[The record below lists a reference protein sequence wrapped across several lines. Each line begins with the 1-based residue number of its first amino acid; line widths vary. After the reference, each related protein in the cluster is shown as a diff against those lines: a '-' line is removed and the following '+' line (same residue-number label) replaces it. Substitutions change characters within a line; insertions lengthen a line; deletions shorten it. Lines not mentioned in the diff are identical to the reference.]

1 MRPPV
6 KQEQKS
12 NGGRRPR
19 MRRRNAS
26 APGTEETPLRRQYLE
41 VKSRFPDAV
50 VLFRLGDFYET
61 FDEDARVVSE
71 ALEIVLTSR
80 EMGKGQRV
88 PMAGIPHHALDGY
101 LARLIRQGHRVAIC
115 EQTSDPATSPGL
127 VDREVVRVVTPG
139 TVVEPAL
146 LEGNAPNYLAAVIL
160 DGQGAGL
167 AYADITTS
175 TYATAHLLLE
185 QVPLEL
191 ERLAPAETLVPRGQN
206 AFFRPGTTTDM
217 EPSAF
222 DLELATERILRHF
235 GTATLEPFGCQGVPL
250 AVQAAGAILAYL
262 EETQRGAVGQL
273 ASLHTYSA
281 ARFMALDP
289 QTRRNLELFHGGR
302 FGAGPSLLGVLD
314 FAQTPMGGRLLR
326 EWLGQPLLNVDDIRR
341 RQDAVE
347 WLVRSAAQ
355 REETRRSLRTMADL
369 ERLVNR
375 IRGSAAQP
383 RELQALRRTLEA
395 VPRIRELVGEAE
407 ASLAWLR
414 DGLHPCTEVVEL
426 VANAIVDEPTVGA
439 GNGETIRAG
448 LSPEL
453 DELREA
459 RRDART
465 YVAGLEAEERTSTGI
480 PSLKVGYNRVFG
492 YYLEVTRPHLSRV
505 PTHYVRRQTLVNAER
520 FITPE
525 LKEYESRILNAQER
539 IAELESALFQ
549 RVCRQ
554 IAESSGLVLEAAGA
568 LAQVDVLAALA
579 EAAFRNDYT
588 RPVVDESDSL
598 EIQDGRHPI
607 VERALPTGSFVPN
620 ETTLSNE
627 DCSVMVLTGPNMA
640 GKSTYIRQVA
650 LIVLMAQIGS
660 FVPAS
665 SARIGLVDRIFTRV
679 GLQDDL
685 ATGQSTF
692 MVEMVET
699 ASILHHAT
707 RRSLVVLDEIGRG
720 TSTYD
725 GLAIA
730 HAVAEFIHNHPR
742 LGCKT
747 LFATHYH
754 ELADL
759 ATSLPRACNYNVAV
773 SEEEGNVVFLRHI
786 IPGAADR
793 SYGVHVAQIAGLPN
807 PVVTRATELLAYF
820 EAHAAP
826 SGVPA
831 VAPPA
836 RRPITPPALQLGLF
850 NEVGDALL
858 RRLESLDISSM
869 TPLDALNA
877 LHDLQQRA
885 KELDP

>member
-1 MRPPV
+1 MT
-6 KQEQKS
+6 
-12 NGGRRPR
+12 PR
-19 MRRRNAS
+19 KAV
-26 APGTEETPLRRQYLE
+26 APATETTPLRRQYLE
-41 VKSRFPDAV
+41 VKGRFPDAV

-115 EQTSDPATSPGL
+115 EQTSDPATSRGL
-127 VDREVVRVVTPG
+127 VDRDVVRVVTPG

-146 LEGNAPNYLAAVIL
+146 LEGNAPNYLAAIIL
-160 DGQGAGL
+160 DGHGAGL

-175 TYATAHLLLE
+175 TYATTYLSLE

-191 ERLAPAETLVPRGQN
+191 ERLAPAETLVPQGQD

-217 EPSAF
+217 APAAF
-222 DLELATERILRHF
+222 DLELATERILQHF
-235 GTATLEPFGCQGVPL
+235 GTTTLEPFGCQGLPL

-262 EETQRGAVGQL
+262 EETQRGSVRQIT
-273 ASLHTYSA
+273 SLHTYSA
-281 ARFMALDP
+281 DRFMALDP
-289 QTRRNLELFHGGR
+289 QTRRNLELFQGGR

-355 REETRRSLRTMADL
+355 REETRRLLRTMADL

-375 IRGSAAQP
+375 VRGGAAQP

-407 ASLAWLR
+407 SSPAWLR

-426 VANAIVDEPTVGA
+426 VANAIVDEPSLGA
-439 GNGETIRAG
+439 GGGETIRAG

-453 DELREA
+453 DELRTA
-459 RRDART
+459 QRDARG
-465 YVAGLEAEERTSTGI
+465 YVAGLEAQERASTGI

-492 YYLEVTRPHLSRV
+492 YYLEVTRPHLGRV
-505 PTHYVRRQTLVNAER
+505 PEHYVRRQTLVNAER

-549 RVCRQ
+549 QVCRQ
-554 IAESSGLVLEAAGA
+554 IAESSGMVLATAAA
-568 LAQVDVLAALA
+568 LAQVDVFAALA
-579 EAAFRNDYT
+579 EAAFRHNYT

-598 EIQDGRHPI
+598 EIEGGRHPI

-620 ETTLSNE
+620 AATLSNE
-627 DCSVMVLTGPNMA
+627 DCSLVVLTGPNMA

-665 SARIGLVDRIFTRV
+665 SARIGLVDRI
-679 GLQDDL
+679 
-685 ATGQSTF
+685 
-692 MVEMVET
+692 
-699 ASILHHAT
+699 LHP
-707 RRSLVVLDEIGRG
+707 G
-720 TSTYD
+720 
-725 GLAIA
+725 GLAGRPGDGPVHVHGGDGGDGGHPA
-730 HAVAEFIHNHPR
+730 PRDAPLPGGAGRDWQRHQHLRRPGHCTRGGGVHPQPPTAGVQDPLRHA
-742 LGCKT
+742 
-747 LFATHYH
+747 
-754 ELADL
+754 
-759 ATSLPRACNYNVAV
+759 LPRAC
-773 SEEEGNVVFLRHI
+773 G
-786 IPGAADR
+786 PG
-793 SYGVHVAQIAGLPN
+793 V
-807 PVVTRATELLAYF
+807 
-820 EAHAAP
+820 
-826 SGVPA
+826 VPA
-831 VAPPA
+831 SRVQLQRGGCRRRREASSSCGTSCPERRTGATACTWPRLRGCPTPSSRGPRSFWPTSRRTA
-836 RRPITPPALQLGLF
+836 RPSETRHRRRPQADVPRPHRRCSLGCSATLETP
-850 NEVGDALL
+850 
-858 RRLESLDISSM
+858 SSGAWNPS
-869 TPLDALNA
+869 TSP
-877 LHDLQQRA
+877 R
-885 KELDP
+885 

>member
-1 MRPPV
+1 MRPPA
-6 KQEQKS
+6 KREKL
-12 NGGRRPR
+12 NPAGRPR
-19 MRRRNAS
+19 VTTRKVTA
-26 APGTEETPLRRQYLE
+26 AETETTPLRRQYLE
-41 VKSRFPDAV
+41 IKGRFPDAV

-115 EQTSDPATSPGL
+115 EQTSDPATSRGL

-146 LEGNAPNYLAAVIL
+146 LEGNAPNYLAAVVL
-160 DGQGAGL
+160 DGESAGL

-175 TYATAHLLLE
+175 TYATAHLSLE

-191 ERLAPAETLVPRGQN
+191 ERLAPAETLVPRGQD
-206 AFFRPGTTTDM
+206 AFFRPGSTTDM
-217 EPSAF
+217 DPTAF
-222 DLELATERILRHF
+222 DLELATERVLQHF
-235 GTATLEPFGCQGVPL
+235 GTATLEPFGCQGLPL
-250 AVQAAGAILAYL
+250 AIRAAGAILAYL
-262 EETQRGAVGQL
+262 GETQKGALGQL
-273 ASLHTYSA
+273 TSLHTYSA

-289 QTRRNLELFHGGR
+289 QTRRNLELFQGGR
-302 FGAGPSLLGVLD
+302 FGAGLSLLGVLD
-314 FAQTPMGGRLLR
+314 FAHTSMGGRLLR
-326 EWLGQPLLNVDDIRR
+326 QWLGQPLLNVDDIRR

-347 WLVRSAAQ
+347 WLVQSRAQ
-355 REETRRSLRTMADL
+355 REETRRLLRTMSDL

-375 IRGSAAQP
+375 VRGGGAQP
-383 RELQALRRTLEA
+383 RELQALRRSLED
-395 VPRIRELVGEAE
+395 VPRIRELVAE
-407 ASLAWLR
+407 EDASLAWLR

-426 VANAIVDEPTVGA
+426 VATALVDEPGVATGD
-439 GNGETIRAG
+439 GETIRAG

-453 DELREA
+453 DELRTA

-465 YVAGLEAEERTSTGI
+465 YVAGLEAQERSSTGI
-480 PSLKVGYNRVFG
+480 SSLKVGYNRVFG
-492 YYLEVTRPHLSRV
+492 YYLEVTRTHLGRV
-505 PTHYVRRQTLVNAER
+505 PPHYIRRQTLVNAER

-539 IAELESALFQ
+539 IAELERALFQ
-549 RVCRQ
+549 QVCRQ
-554 IAESSGLVLEAAGA
+554 IAQSSGLVLETAAA
-568 LAQVDVLAALA
+568 LAQVDVFAALA
-579 EAAFRNDYT
+579 EAAFRHAYT

-598 EIQDGRHPI
+598 EIQEGRHPV
-607 VERALPTGSFVPN
+607 VERALPAGSFVPN
-620 ETTLSNE
+620 GTTLSNE
-627 DCSVMVLTGPNMA
+627 DCSLMVLTGPNMA

-685 ATGQSTF
+685 STGQSTF

-699 ASILHHAT
+699 AAILHHAT
-707 RRSLVVLDEIGRG
+707 PRSLVVLDEIGRG

-730 HAVAEFIHNHPR
+730 HAVAEFIHNHPG
-742 LGCKT
+742 LGSKT

-773 SEEEGNVVFLRHI
+773 AEDEGNVVFLRRI
-786 IPGAADR
+786 VPGAADR
-793 SYGVHVAQIAGLPN
+793 SYGVHVARIAGLPN
-807 PVVTRATELLAYF
+807 PVVTRATELLVYF
-820 EAHAAP
+820 EAHGAP
-826 SGVPA
+826 SA
-831 VAPPA
+831 VPPA
-836 RRPITPPALQLGLF
+836 GRRPIATPALQLGLF

-885 KELDP
+885 KGLDP

>member
-1 MRPPV
+1 MRPPAR
-6 KQEQKS
+6 QQTS
-12 NGGRRPR
+12 NAKA
-19 MRRRNAS
+19 RRRVTPHKAT
-26 APGTEETPLRRQYLE
+26 APGPETTPLRRQYLE
-41 VKSRFPDAV
+41 VKGRFPDAV

-61 FDEDARVVSE
+61 FDEDARVVAE

-115 EQTSDPATSPGL
+115 EQTSDPATSRGL
-127 VDREVVRVVTPG
+127 VDRDVVRVVTPG
-139 TVVEPAL
+139 TVVEPSL

-160 DGQGAGL
+160 DGDRAGL

-175 TYATAHLLLE
+175 TYATAHLSLE

-191 ERLAPAETLVPRGQN
+191 ERLAPAETLVPCEQG
-206 AFFRPGTTTDM
+206 AFFRPGTTRDM
-217 EPSAF
+217 TPSAF
-222 DLELATERILRHF
+222 DLELATERILDHF
-235 GTATLEPFGCQGVPL
+235 GTATLEPFGCHGLPL

-273 ASLHTYSA
+273 TSLRTYSA

-289 QTRRNLELFHGGR
+289 QTRRNLELFRGGR
-302 FGAGPSLLGVLD
+302 FGVGPSLLGVLD
-314 FAQTPMGGRLLR
+314 FAHTPMGGRLLR
-326 EWLGQPLLNVDDIRR
+326 QWLGQPLLNVDDIRR

-347 WLVRSAAQ
+347 WLVRSPAQ
-355 REETRRSLRTMADL
+355 RDEARRLLRTMADL

-375 IRGSAAQP
+375 VRGGTAQP
-383 RELQALRRTLEA
+383 RELQALRRSLEA
-395 VPRIRELVGEAE
+395 VPRIRELVADAE
-407 ASLAWLR
+407 ESLAWLR
-414 DGLHPCTEVVEL
+414 DGLQPCTEVVEL
-426 VANAIVDEPTVGA
+426 VANALVGEPALATGD
-439 GNGETIRAG
+439 GETIRAG

-453 DELREA
+453 DELRAA

-465 YVAGLEAEERTSTGI
+465 YVAGLEAQERTSTGI

-492 YYLEVTRPHLSRV
+492 YYLEVTRPHLRRV

-539 IAELESALFQ
+539 IAELEHALFQ
-549 RVCRQ
+549 QVCRQ
-554 IAESSGLVLEAAGA
+554 IAQSSGLVLQTAAA
-568 LAQVDVLAALA
+568 LAQVDVFAALA

-598 EIQDGRHPI
+598 EIQGGRHPI

-620 ETTLSNE
+620 DTTLSNG
-627 DCSVMVLTGPNMA
+627 DCSLMVLTGPNMA

-685 ATGQSTF
+685 STGQSTF

-699 ASILHHAT
+699 AAILHHAT

-754 ELADL
+754 ELTDL

-773 SEEEGNVVFLRHI
+773 VEEEGRVVFLRHI
-786 IPGAADR
+786 VPGGADR

-820 EAHAAP
+820 EAHGAP
-826 SGVPA
+826 SAIPA
-831 VAPPA
+831 SAPA
-836 RRPITPPALQLGLF
+836 AGRRPTAPPALQLGLF
-850 NEVGDALL
+850 NDVGDALL

-885 KELDP
+885 KDLNP

>member
-1 MRPPV
+1 MRPRAR
-6 KQEQKS
+6 QQTS
-12 NGGRRPR
+12 NAGRRPGAT
-19 MRRRNAS
+19 RRRTTP
-26 APGTEETPLRRQYLE
+26 PGPETSPLRRQYLE
-41 VKSRFPDAV
+41 VKGRFPDAV

-61 FDEDARVVSE
+61 FDEDARVVAE

-115 EQTSDPATSPGL
+115 EQTSDPATSRGL
-127 VDREVVRVVTPG
+127 VDRDVVRVVTPG
-139 TVVEPAL
+139 TVVEPSL
-146 LEGNAPNYLAAVIL
+146 LEGNAPNHLVAVIL
-160 DGQGAGL
+160 DGESAGL

-175 TYATAHLLLE
+175 TYATAHLSLE

-191 ERLAPAETLVPRGQN
+191 ERLAPAETLVPREQD

-217 EPSAF
+217 EPRAF

-235 GTATLEPFGCQGVPL
+235 GTTTLEPFGCQGLPL

-262 EETQRGAVGQL
+262 EETQRGAVSQL
-273 ASLHTYSA
+273 TSLHTYSA

-289 QTRRNLELFHGGR
+289 QTRRNLELFQGGR

-326 EWLGQPLLNVDDIRR
+326 QWLGQPLLNVDDIRR

-347 WLVRSAAQ
+347 WLVRSPAQ
-355 REETRRSLRTMADL
+355 RDETRRLLRTMADL

-375 IRGSAAQP
+375 VRGGAAQP
-383 RELQALRRTLEA
+383 RELQALRRGLEA
-395 VPRIRELVGEAE
+395 VPRIRELVTEEE

-414 DGLHPCTEVVEL
+414 SGLQPCTEVVEL
-426 VANAIVDEPTVGA
+426 VANALVDEPSMVA
-439 GNGETIRAG
+439 GDGETIRAG

-453 DELREA
+453 DELRVA
-459 RRDART
+459 QRDART
-465 YVAGLEAEERTSTGI
+465 YVGGLEAQERASTGI

-492 YYLEVTRPHLSRV
+492 YYLEVTRPHLGRV
-505 PTHYVRRQTLVNAER
+505 PDHYVRRQTLVNAER

-539 IAELESALFQ
+539 IAELESALFHQ
-549 RVCRQ
+549 VCRQ
-554 IAESSGLVLEAAGA
+554 IAQSSGVVLETAAA
-568 LAQVDVLAALA
+568 LAQVDVFAALA
-579 EAAFRNDYT
+579 EAAFRNGYT
-588 RPVVDESDSL
+588 RPVVDDSDAL
-598 EIQDGRHPI
+598 EIHGGRHPI

-627 DCSVMVLTGPNMA
+627 DCSLMVLTGPNMA

-699 ASILHHAT
+699 AAILHHAT

-754 ELADL
+754 ELTDL

-773 SEEEGNVVFLRHI
+773 VEDEGRVIFLRHI
-786 IPGAADR
+786 VPGGADR

-820 EAHAAP
+820 EAHGAPSAIPAAAP
-826 SGVPA
+826 AAG
-831 VAPPA
+831 
-836 RRPITPPALQLGLF
+836 RRPAAPPALQLGLF
-850 NEVGDALL
+850 SGVGDALL
-858 RRLESLDISSM
+858 QRLESLDISSM

-885 KELDP
+885 KDLDP

>member
-1 MRPPV
+1 MRPPA
-6 KQEQKS
+6 KHEKS
-12 NGGRRPR
+12 NAEGKPR
-19 MRRRNAS
+19 VTTRKA
-26 APGTEETPLRRQYLE
+26 ATAGTETTPLRRQYLE
-41 VKSRFPDAV
+41 VKGRFPDAV

-115 EQTSDPATSPGL
+115 EQTSDPATSRGL

-139 TVVEPAL
+139 TVIEPAL
-146 LEGNAPNYLAAVIL
+146 LEGNAPNYLAAVVL
-160 DGQGAGL
+160 DGRGAGL

-175 TYATAHLLLE
+175 TYATAHLSLE

-191 ERLAPAETLVPRGQN
+191 ERLAPAETLVPQGQDTY
-206 AFFRPGTTTDM
+206 FQPGTTRDL
-217 EPSAF
+217 EPTAF
-222 DLELATERILRHF
+222 DLELATERILQHF
-235 GTATLEPFGCQGVPL
+235 GTATLEPFGCQGLPL

-262 EETQRGAVGQL
+262 EETQRGTVGQL
-273 ASLHTYSA
+273 TSLHTYSA
-281 ARFMALDP
+281 ARYMALDP
-289 QTRRNLELFHGGR
+289 QTRRNLELFQGGR
-302 FGAGPSLLGVLD
+302 FGVGPSLLGVLD

-355 REETRRSLRTMADL
+355 REEARRLLRTMADL

-375 IRGSAAQP
+375 VRGGAAQP

-407 ASLAWLR
+407 ASLAWLLC
-414 DGLHPCTEVVEL
+414 GLHPCTEVVEL
-426 VANAIVDEPTVGA
+426 VANAIVDEPSVTTG
-439 GNGETIRAG
+439 GGETIRPG

-459 RRDART
+459 QRDART
-465 YVAGLEAEERTSTGI
+465 YVAGLEAQERTSTGI

-492 YYLEVTRPHLSRV
+492 YYLEVTRPHLRRV
-505 PTHYVRRQTLVNAER
+505 PPHYVRRQTLVNAER

-549 RVCRQ
+549 QVCRQ
-554 IAESSGLVLEAAGA
+554 IAESSGLVLETAGA
-568 LAQVDVLAALA
+568 LAQVDVFAALA
-579 EAAFRNDYT
+579 EAAFRHDYT
-588 RPVVDESDSL
+588 RPVVDESDAL
-598 EIQDGRHPI
+598 EIEDGRHPI

-620 ETTLSNE
+620 ATTLSNE
-627 DCSVMVLTGPNMA
+627 DCSLVVLTGPNMA

-665 SARIGLVDRIFTRV
+665 SARIGLIDRIFTRV

-699 ASILHHAT
+699 AAILHHAT

-773 SEEEGNVVFLRHI
+773 VEEEGSVVFLRHI
-786 IPGAADR
+786 VPGAADR

-820 EAHAAP
+820 EANGTP

-831 VAPPA
+831 VTPPA
-836 RRPITPPALQLGLF
+836 SRLRNAPQALQLGLF

-885 KELDP
+885 KGLDA